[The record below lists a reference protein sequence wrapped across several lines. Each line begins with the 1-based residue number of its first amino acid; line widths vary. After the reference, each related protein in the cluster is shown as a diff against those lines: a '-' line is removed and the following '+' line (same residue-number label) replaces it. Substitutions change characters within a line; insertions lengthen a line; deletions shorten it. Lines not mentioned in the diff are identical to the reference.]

1 MRAVTYQGFMDVKVK
16 DMPDP
21 QIKNKDDIILQVTH
35 TSICGSDR
43 HFYHGMIPSMKKDYI
58 VGHEAIGIVHEI
70 GPEVHHLKKGD
81 KIVLPYN
88 IACGNCI
95 NCKKNLESQCIH
107 SNTDGEIGGCYGCS
121 RLFGDYS
128 GTQAEYVRVPYANF
142 GTFKVPEHNEVSDEE
157 LLLLTDAYSTAFW
170 GIQQAGVKSGDT
182 VVVLG
187 CGPIGLITQKLAWL
201 KGAKRVIAVDHVPY
215 RLEHA
220 TKWNHV
226 EAFNFHENKELKHH
240 LKEITR
246 GGADVVIDCV
256 GMSGKMK
263 PTEIMETALRLQG
276 GALGAIEFASQVVRA
291 GGTIQLI
298 GIYGTRYNQ
307 FPLGDLFARNITLKM
322 GLAAVTHLVPYLY
335 NLLQTKQLQLMD
347 VITHHL
353 LLEEA
358 EYAYKIFNSHKE
370 KCLKIILEP

>member
-21 QIKNKDDIILQVTH
+21 QIKNMDDIIVKVTH

-58 VGHEAIGIVHEI
+58 IGHEAIGIVYEI
-70 GPEVHHLKKGD
+70 GSDVHRIKKGD
-81 KIVLPYN
+81 KVVLPYN
-88 IACGNCI
+88 IACGECV
-95 NCKKNLESQCIH
+95 NCKRKLESQCLR
-107 SNTDGEIGGCYGCS
+107 SNLDGEIGGCYGCS

-142 GTFKVPEHNEVSDEE
+142 GTFKVPEYNEVADEE
-157 LLLLTDAYSTAFW
+157 LLLLTDAFSTAYW
-170 GIQQAGVKSGDT
+170 GLQQAEVKSGDT
-182 VVVLG
+182 VIVLG

-201 KGAKRVIAVDHVPY
+201 KGAKRVIAVDHIPY

-220 TKWNHV
+220 EKLNRV
-226 EAFNFHENKELKHH
+226 EAFNFQADKELKHH
-240 LKEITR
+240 LKEITK
-246 GGADVVIDCV
+246 GGSDVVIDCV
-256 GMSGKMK
+256 GMSGKMR

-276 GALGAIEFASQVVRA
+276 GALGAIEFASQVVRS
-291 GGTIQLI
+291 GGIIQLV

-322 GLAAVTHLVPYLY
+322 GLASVIHLIPLLY
-335 NLLQTKQLQLMD
+335 DLLKTKQVNLLD
-347 VITHHL
+347 VITHHFP
-353 LLEEA
+353 LEEA
-358 EYAYKIFNSHKE
+358 EHAYKIFNSHKE
-370 KCLKIILEP
+370 NCLKIILKP